1 MSQLDCGDDSC
12 FGHVELRI
20 LLVETI
26 SCPNPTKAT
35 EIVKPDRIN
44 LSPKRYKQ
52 IISWIATICGSTSL
66 GVATLREVCRTRYP
80 SADNG
85 AFTGLVEMTAWRACL
100 RGTQGLATSSG
111 RTHHVSGQQN
121 RNEDLWPCA
130 LTRPSQTIDA

>member
-26 SCPNPTKAT
+26 SCPNATKAT

-66 GVATLREVCRTRYP
+66 GIATLRKVCRTRYP
-80 SADNG
+80 SADDA
-85 AFTGLVEMTAWRACL
+85 AFTGLVEMTARRACL
-100 RGTQGLATSSG
+100 RGTHSLDKNSG
-111 RTHHVSGQQN
+111 RRHHVSGQQN
-121 RNEDLWPCA
+121 RNEDLWHCA
-130 LTRPSQTIDA
+130 LTRPRRAINA